1 MNAQIHYRII
11 PHDPHAHLYRVSLHI
26 QNPLSQG
33 QRVRLPAWIPGSY
46 MIRDFARNIVWLR
59 AWQGNQEVAVKR
71 IDKST
76 WALGS
81 VVGPVVVDYEVYA
94 WDLSVRAAHLDQHH
108 AYFNGSSVFLAVQG
122 QEHHPC
128 TVDIDPHS
136 GGIGKQWRV
145 ATTLR
150 EDTAAR
156 YGYGRYKADSY
167 DELIDHPV
175 EIADFTLASFDA
187 CGVPHE
193 VVITG
198 KHTADMP
205 RLCADLKKICEY
217 QIRMFGEPAP
227 YDRYVFITWA
237 VGDGY
242 GGLEHR
248 SSTSLICCRDDLPS
262 IKQRDRVSEGYRTFL
277 GLCSHEYF
285 HNWNVKRIKPAKFLP
300 YDLTQESYTELLWAF
315 EGITSYY
322 DDLVLLR
329 TGLIDVKTYLEILG
343 QNVTRLL
350 RSPGRLHQSLVDSS
364 FDAWTKFY
372 KQDENSPNAI
382 VSYYLKGSIVALG
395 LDLLLRDLGQHRL
408 SLDSVMLVLW
418 REYAQK
424 GRGVGESGIEDVTLA
439 LVESRIGEAA
449 VQTVQAFF
457 HRALR
462 ETEDFDLAHLL
473 HRCGVKT
480 HLRASESPSDKGGT
494 EGKSDTSM
502 RAVLG
507 GNLVNDPQGARIQT
521 LLNGSAG
528 HKAGLSAGDVII
540 AVNGIRTDANLFEKH
555 LSRYCPGDHVSLH
568 AFRRDELFSVE
579 VELSSAPLDTCYF
592 SIEDEEKL
600 KYWLFP

>member
-1 MNAQIHYRII
+1 MNAPIHYRII
-11 PHDPHAHLYRVSLHI
+11 PHDPHAHLFRVSLHI
-26 QNPLSQG
+26 QNPAPQG
-33 QRVRLPAWIPGSY
+33 QRISLPAWIPGSY

-59 AWQGNQEVAVKR
+59 AWQGNQEVTIKR

-76 WALGS
+76 WALGN

-94 WDLSVRAAHLDQHH
+94 WDLSVRAAHLDQNH
-108 AYFNGSSVFLAVQG
+108 AYFNGTSVFLAVKG
-122 QEHHPC
+122 QEHQPC
-128 TVDIDPHS
+128 TVDIDPPA

-150 EDTAAR
+150 EDTAQR
-156 YGYGRYKADSY
+156 YGFGRYKADNY

-175 EIADFTLASFDA
+175 EIADFTSGVFDA
-187 CGVPHE
+187 CGVLHE

-300 YDLTQESYTELLWAF
+300 YDLAQESYTELLWAF

-329 TGLIDVKTYLEILG
+329 AGLIDVKTYLEILG

-350 RSPGRLHQSLVDSS
+350 RNPGRLQQSLVDSS

-395 LDLLLRDLGQHRL
+395 LDLLLRDLAQHRL
-408 SLDSVMLVLW
+408 SLDSVMLTLW
-418 REYAQK
+418 RDFAQR

-439 LVESRIGEAA
+439 LVEERINSDAA
-449 VQTVQAFF
+449 ETVRAFF

-502 RAVLG
+502 RAILG
-507 GNLVNDPQGARIQT
+507 GNFVGDAAGAKIHT
-521 LLNGSAG
+521 LLNGSPG
-528 HKAGLSAGDVII
+528 HKAGLSAGDIII
-540 AVNGIRTDANLFEKH
+540 AVNGIRTDAGQLEKH
-555 LSRYCPGDHVSLH
+555 LSRYCPGDRVTLH

-579 VELSSAPLDTCYF
+579 VELGHAPLDTCYF
-592 SIEDEEKL
+592 SIENDEKL

>member
-1 MNAQIHYRII
+1 MTATLHYRII

-26 QNPLSQG
+26 QNPLPQG
-33 QRVRLPAWIPGSY
+33 QRISLPAWIPGSY

-59 AWQGNQEVAVKR
+59 AWQGNQEVAIKR
-71 IDKST
+71 VDKST
-76 WALGS
+76 WALGN
-81 VVGPVVVDYEVYA
+81 VVGPVVIDYEVYA
-94 WDLSVRAAHLDQHH
+94 WDLSVRAAHLDQNH

-122 QEHHPC
+122 QEHLAC
-128 TVDIDPHS
+128 TVDIDAPV
-136 GGIGKQWRV
+136 GGIGKTWRV

-150 EDTAAR
+150 EDGAAR
-156 YGYGRYKADSY
+156 YAFGRYKADNY

-175 EIADFTLASFDA
+175 EMADFTLASFDA
-187 CGVPHE
+187 CGVAHD

-205 RLCADLKKICEY
+205 RLCADLKKICDY

-262 IKQRDRVSEGYRTFL
+262 IKQRDRVSDGYRTFL

-350 RSPGRLHQSLVDSS
+350 RSPGRLQQSLVDSS

-395 LDLLLRDLGQHRL
+395 LDLLLRDLAQHRL

-418 REYAQK
+418 REFAQR

-439 LVESRIGEAA
+439 LVEDRIGENA

-457 HRALR
+457 QRALR

-473 HRCGVKT
+473 HRCGVRT

-494 EGKSDTSM
+494 EGKTDTSL
-502 RAVLG
+502 RAILG
-507 GNLVNDPQGARIQT
+507 ANCINDALGAKIQS
-521 LLNGSAG
+521 LLHGTPG
-528 HKAGLSAGDVII
+528 HRAGLSAGDVII
-540 AVNGIRTDANLFEKH
+540 AVNGIRTDAGLLEKH
-555 LSRYCPGDHVSLH
+555 LSRYCPGDRVTLH

-579 VELSSAPLDTCYF
+579 VELAAAPLDTCYF
-592 SIEDEEKL
+592 SIENEEKM